1 MKRSERAPLYINKR
15 DYALKKTAKAM
26 QRSCEGCYYFSGWN
40 CDYILFEKKRRP
52 CPPGSQCTV
61 KSSRRITAQD
71 RARIHA
77 MSGVFPS
84 RGKRK
89 AADH

>member
-1 MKRSERAPLYINKR
+1 MSEKHLWTNKEHSR
-15 DYALKKTAKAM
+15 VKQAEAKM
-26 QRSCEGCYYFSGWN
+26 QRDCKGCYYFSGWN

-52 CPPGSQCTV
+52 CPPGDQRTV

-71 RARIHA
+71 RARIHF
-77 MSGVFPS
+77 MSGVYPS

>member
-1 MKRSERAPLYINKR
+1 MSEKPLWTNREHFRVKQE
-15 DYALKKTAKAM
+15 AAKM
-26 QRSCEGCYYFSGWN
+26 QRDCKGCYYFSGWS

-52 CPPGSQCTV
+52 CPPGSRCTV

-89 AADH
+89 AADQ

>member
-1 MKRSERAPLYINKR
+1 MNRKPMRINQENLRMKRESSK
-15 DYALKKTAKAM
+15 M
-26 QRSCEGCYYFSGWN
+26 QRECKGCYYYSGWN
-40 CDYILFEKKRRP
+40 CDYILFEKHRRP
-52 CPPGSQCTV
+52 CPPGDQCTV
-61 KSSRRITAQD
+61 KSSKSITAQD

-89 AADH
+89 AADQ